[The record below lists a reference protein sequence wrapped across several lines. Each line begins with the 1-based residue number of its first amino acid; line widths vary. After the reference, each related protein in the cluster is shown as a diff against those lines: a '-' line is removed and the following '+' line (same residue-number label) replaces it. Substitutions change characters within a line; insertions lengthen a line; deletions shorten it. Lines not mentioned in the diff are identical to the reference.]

1 MDGQSLC
8 TTADY
13 PKDET
18 GLEQGA
24 ESKVISVDSA
34 NCQSNPMFVIYVLAI
49 LDLVRPRAEF
59 LICLFRANLKTSFAV
74 L

>member
-1 MDGQSLC
+1 MDGQPLC
-8 TTADY
+8 TTTDY

-24 ESKVISVDSA
+24 ESKVMSVGEA
-34 NCQSNPMFVIYVLAI
+34 KCQSNPMFAIYVHAV

-59 LICLFRANLKTSFAV
+59 VFFPFRANLKTSFAV